1 MRILSE
7 SYLVSRY
14 LMSDL
19 LFFPM
24 SMPGEMLHSRI
35 TRYHS
40 LSGNRTTGET
50 FRDLFGSDPFS
61 IGMLPKQIEVL
72 AARLPGDT
80 ESNLDELICTNTT
93 FPLYRPFLGIN
104 QGGESA
110 TVGRSL
116 HGVARIPRREG
127 TIHGKAKLCPTCVQQ
142 DLLELGY
149 AYWHRSHHL
158 PGVSVCWRHG
168 DSLMHTCPECSHP
181 FFRKLRLLPSLS
193 ESCVCGWSAFAPA
206 KVNQGAQLEKKFAEF
221 AHELLQRNVPL
232 ISSDT
237 LCSSYLRQCR
247 KRGFVHGKFAG
258 TAKLFDSIRDKY
270 GDKGLSQMDSAYA
283 TGKHEQWIRFTSYK
297 GQMDMPLA
305 RHLIIALHLFGSVDE
320 FEDALKKESILQSI
334 AGARLPTLQEKPKL
348 GSKAQF
354 RQKVETALAV
364 RADAT
369 LENLWKNAYK
379 ATRWLYENDKAWLM
393 AKLSAPK
400 REFTEVEGVSDAR
413 DSTFAAIL
421 LAGAE
426 DLYRISKGQK
436 RVNLSN
442 LQKLLPVRLPPDPS
456 TRKSRFPLASQQV
469 EILLESVWHFR
480 LRRLA
485 CALADITRL
494 NLPINTGSLDVV
506 SSVPRPV
513 FQAIVSFFEWD
524 LESFA
529 RNGVDPE
536 ALLKS
541 TGVSRDWQGPPGF
554 NVVLGGNAYYR
565 NKPIDGLLE
574 KVQI

>member
-1 MRILSE
+1 MRVLSE
-7 SYLVSRY
+7 PYLVSRY

-40 LSGNRTTGET
+40 LSGNRTAGET

-61 IGMLPKQIEVL
+61 VGMLPKQIEVL

-104 QGGESA
+104 QGGENA

-116 HGVARIPRREG
+116 HDVARIPRREG
-127 TIHGKAKLCPTCVQQ
+127 TVHGKAKLCPTCVQQ

-168 DSLMHTCPECSHP
+168 DSLMHACPECSHP

-193 ESCVCGWSAFAPA
+193 EPCVCGWSALAPA
-206 KVNQGAQLEKKFAEF
+206 KANPGTQLEKKFSEF

-237 LCSSYLRQCR
+237 LCSSYLRQCK

-258 TAKLFDSIRDKY
+258 TAKLFDSILDKY
-270 GDKGLSQMDSAYA
+270 GDEALSQMDSAYA
-283 TGKHEQWIRFTSYK
+283 AGKHEQWIRFTSYK

-305 RHLIIALHLFGSVDE
+305 RHLIIALHLFGSVDK
-320 FEDALKKESILQSI
+320 FEDALKEESILQSI
-334 AGARLPTLQEKPKL
+334 AGARLPSLQEKPKV

-354 RQKVETALAV
+354 RQKVETVLAV
-364 RADAT
+364 RTDVS

-379 ATRWLYENDKAWLM
+379 ATRWLFEHDKAWLM
-393 AKLSAPK
+393 AKLSTPK
-400 REFTEVEGVSDAR
+400 CESAEAEDVSDSR
-413 DSTFAAIL
+413 DSAFAAIL
-421 LAGAE
+421 VEGAE

-469 EILLESVWHFR
+469 ELLSESVWHFR
-480 LRRLA
+480 LRRLV
-485 CALADITRL
+485 CALADIKRL
-494 NLPINTGSLDVV
+494 NLPINTGSIEVV
-506 SSVPRPV
+506 SSVPASV

-565 NKPIDGLLE
+565 NKPVGGFLE
-574 KVQI
+574 KVQT